1 MSDRTLVRY
10 LEPRNDEGPYW
21 TLTIE
26 RSAAGQPALLFT
38 IKTQT
43 FSDAHRHI
51 ESLNHEMTIVV
62 EDGNELLAPVLEW
75 LNDAPS

>member
-1 MSDRTLVRY
+1 MSDRTLVHY

-21 TLTIE
+21 SLTIE
-26 RSAAGQPALLFT
+26 RSAAGQPGLFFT

-43 FSDAHRHI
+43 FSDADRHI
-51 ESLNHEMTIVV
+51 ASLNHEMTIVV

-75 LNDAPS
+75 LNDAHS